1 MHYLNL
7 KPKQFSSFK
16 GTITLEKSKSIANR
30 VLLLQALS
38 NNAFLVDYPGNSDDV
53 KLMQLALNNNS
64 GLIDAGMA
72 GTVLRF
78 LTAGFSIMP
87 GKRILTGSDRLKQR
101 PLNYLTN
108 ALTELGAAL
117 NYKEKI
123 GFAPI
128 EINGKQLEGGKIK
141 INASISSQF
150 ISALMLIGPYLKK
163 GIEIDLIG
171 KKVSNSYLKLTQ
183 GIMKQLG
190 FEVEFNSKKIL
201 IKPGKPRKK
210 IFKIEADWSAAGYWL
225 AFVALIPNA
234 EVNLKGLFEKSLQG
248 DHKVMELFRL
258 FGVETLWQNK
268 ELVAKHN
275 SLMIKPQSFK
285 YDFTQMPDQAQT
297 FAFLC
302 AAIGI
307 KAELTGL
314 ETLKLKETDRIVA
327 LHTELEKLGLKVE
340 SNGHSIRLSGKIT
353 ATKATLSTYDDH
365 RMAMAGAL
373 IASQIP
379 VEIENPDVV
388 SKSYPDYWK
397 DLFSMNN

>member
-1 MHYLNL
+1 M
-7 KPKQFSSFK
+7 
-16 GTITLEKSKSIANR
+16 
-30 VLLLQALS
+30 
-38 NNAFLVDYPGNSDDV
+38 
-53 KLMQLALNNNS
+53 
-64 GLIDAGMA
+64 
-72 GTVLRF
+72 
-78 LTAGFSIMP
+78 
-87 GKRILTGSDRLKQR
+87 
-101 PLNYLTN
+101 TN

-210 IFKIEADWSAAGYWL
+210 IFKIEADWSAAAYWL
-225 AFVALIPNA
+225 AFVALVPNA
-234 EVNLKGLFEKSLQG
+234 EIKLKGLFEKSLQG
-248 DHKVMELFRL
+248 DQKVMELFHL
-258 FGVETLWQNK
+258 FGVETVWQN
-268 ELVAKHN
+268 EEIVAKHN
-275 SLMIKPQSFK
+275 SFVNKPEFFK
-285 YDFTQMPDQAQT
+285 YDFKQMPDQAQT

-302 AAIGI
+302 AAMGI

-340 SNGHSIRLSGKIT
+340 SNGHSIRFSGKIT
-353 ATKATLSTYDDH
+353 ATKATLSTYNDH

-388 SKSYPDYWK
+388 SKSYPDYWNH
-397 DLFSMNN
+397 LFSMNN